1 MRIENQEK
9 KKMEFKNRQLANR
22 WFVENLHRQGSLG
35 GDLAHEHASKLHE
48 SEYDL
53 EYRGI

>member
-22 WFVENLHRQGSLG
+22 WFVENLHR
-35 GDLAHEHASKLHE
+35 
-48 SEYDL
+48 
-53 EYRGI
+53 